1 MSQDDENLIIAVDG
15 GGSTCRVTICQLDG
29 TILSQAVGGAA
40 NLTTHFETAV
50 ATIESS
56 VNTAYKSAN
65 LSLDRKCDDY
75 VYLGLAGAK
84 LDGLA
89 TRLKGALQFTSP
101 FKDIEVTTDQHIT
114 IQGAMGDEDGGIA
127 SLGTGSFFV
136 CRQQGKMRHVGGWG
150 MHLGDECSGAYL
162 GRAVLRKSL
171 HAYDGLINHSPLSQN
186 IMQHFGGSP
195 QEMIIFARSASP
207 MDYGSFA
214 PQLISAF
221 EQGDAIAQQIM
232 NDTLKILHSRLDILE
247 VKATGSLYMLG
258 GLGAIYQK
266 LLHADYQQICCPAKA
281 NAMAG
286 AIILAQKKW
295 RKK

>member
-1 MSQDDENLIIAVDG
+1 MSQNDENLIIAVDG

-29 TILSQAVGGAA
+29 TILGQATGGAA
-40 NLTTHFETAV
+40 NLTTHFDAAV
-50 ATIESS
+50 ATIKSS
-56 VNTAYKSAN
+56 INTAYNAAN
-65 LSLDRKCDDY
+65 QSSDRQRNDF

-89 TRLKGALQFTSP
+89 ERLKSALQF
-101 FKDIEVTTDQHIT
+101 KDVEVTTDQHIT
-114 IQGAMGDEDGGIA
+114 IQGAMGDENGAIA

-150 MHLGDECSGAYL
+150 MHLGDECGGAYL
-162 GRAVLRKSL
+162 GRALLRKSL
-171 HAYDGLINHSPLSQN
+171 HAYDGLIDHSPLSRE
-186 IMQHFGGSP
+186 IMQYFSGSP

-207 MDYGSFA
+207 MDYGGFA

-221 EQGDAIAQQIM
+221 EQGDAMAQQIM
-232 NDTLKILHSRLDILE
+232 DNAVETLHNILDSLE

-258 GLGAIYQK
+258 GLGAVYQK
-266 LLHADYQQICCPAKA
+266 LLRVDYQEICTPSKA
-281 NAMAG
+281 DAMAG

-295 RKK
+295 RNFNSY

>member
-1 MSQDDENLIIAVDG
+1 MSQNNENLIIAVDG
-15 GGSTCRVTICQLDG
+15 GGSTCRVTICRLDG

-50 ATIESS
+50 ATIEST
-56 VNTAYKSAN
+56 VKMAYKTAN
-65 LSLDRKCDDY
+65 LSADRTGDDFI
-75 VYLGLAGAK
+75 YLGLAGAK

-89 TRLKGALQFTSP
+89 TRLKGALK
-101 FKDIEVTTDQHIT
+101 FKDIEVTTDQQIT
-114 IQGAMGDEDGGIA
+114 IQGAMSDEDGAIA

-136 CRQQGKMRHVGGWG
+136 CRQQGKTLHVGGWG

-162 GRAVLRKSL
+162 GRALLRKSL
-171 HAYDGLINHSPLSQN
+171 HAYDGLIDHSPLSQN

-195 QEMIIFARSASP
+195 QEMILFARSASP

-214 PQLISAF
+214 PQLIAAF
-221 EQGDAIAQQIM
+221 EHGDAIAQQIM
-232 NDTLKILHSRLDILE
+232 NDSLAILHNMLDVLE

-266 LLHADYQQICCPAKA
+266 LLRPEYQQICCSPKA
-281 NAMAG
+281 DAMAG
-286 AIILAQKKW
+286 AIILARKKW
-295 RKK
+295 RKKEEN